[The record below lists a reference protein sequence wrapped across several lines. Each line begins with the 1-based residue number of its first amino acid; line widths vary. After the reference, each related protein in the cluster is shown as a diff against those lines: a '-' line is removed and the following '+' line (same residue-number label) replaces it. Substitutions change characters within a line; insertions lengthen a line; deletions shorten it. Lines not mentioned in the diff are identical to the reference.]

1 MKRLVSVLLSIG
13 TTTAFAQTDSIE
25 DRGWSFHGQVTSIWQ
40 YHFNFKADYSGPHS
54 LQTSEPGATSF
65 TSTLYVGRKLWKNAA
80 IYVNPE
86 VSGGKGLSSALG
98 IAGFSNGETFR
109 IGSPNLK
116 LYLARLYIE
125 QKFALG
131 GGTDV
136 ETDDLNQVQQHV
148 PAKYISIRAGKFSIA
163 DFFDDNRYSHDP
175 RTQFMNWSLMS
186 NGAWDYP
193 ANTRG
198 YTIGGVIEYHTPS
211 WATRI
216 SMTAM
221 PTYANGPNLDDDIA
235 HAYGITWEGE
245 KNIRIHNRGG
255 AIRLLLFHNQ
265 AKMGNYEEAVRK
277 NPVTPDITE
286 VRTDPKT
293 KNGVGLSMEQE
304 ISPNAGIFIRGS
316 WNDGKNETW
325 AFTEIDQSVSGGIV
339 WNGAAWKRKN
349 DVFGVAIVVNGI
361 SGPHRDYLKAGGA
374 GFMIGDGKLNYSQ
387 EGIFETYYKF
397 TIPKLFLSIS
407 PDYQFVLHPGYNK
420 DRGPV
425 HIIGVR
431 GHLEM

>member
-1 MKRLVSVLLSIG
+1 
-13 TTTAFAQTDSIE
+13 
-25 DRGWSFHGQVTSIWQ
+25 
-40 YHFNFKADYSGPHS
+40 
-54 LQTSEPGATSF
+54 
-65 TSTLYVGRKLWKNAA
+65 
-80 IYVNPE
+80 
-86 VSGGKGLSSALG
+86 
-98 IAGFSNGETFR
+98 
-109 IGSPNLK
+109 
-116 LYLARLYIE
+116 
-125 QKFALG
+125 
-131 GGTDV
+131 
-136 ETDDLNQVQQHV
+136 
-148 PAKYISIRAGKFSIA
+148 
-163 DFFDDNRYSHDP
+163 
-175 RTQFMNWSLMS
+175 
-186 NGAWDYP
+186 
-193 ANTRG
+193 
-198 YTIGGVIEYHTPS
+198 
-211 WATRI
+211 
-216 SMTAM
+216 MTAM

-255 AIRLLLFHNQ
+255 VIRLLLFHNL

-293 KNGVGLSMEQE
+293 KNGAGLSMEQE

-325 AFTEIDQSVSGGIV
+325 AFTEIDQSISGGIV

-361 SGPHRDYLKAGGA
+361 SGPHRDYLKAGGT
-374 GFMIGDGKLNYSQ
+374 GFMIGDGKLNYSR

-431 GHLEM
+431 GHLEI